1 MNKNIL
7 NHFFLKK
14 YNSVAADYT
23 TYWRDIEKYT
33 AMQQTKLCVTL
44 LISIF
49 TNLNLLTTGLIHI
62 ILSIISILSYVIFFT
77 FLIGFINDVHYF
89 KSDVRRVKQY
99 SFLVDERI
107 IQICKEIDKLPKY
120 YYSGLFFYL

>member
-14 YNSVAADYT
+14 YNSVAAGYT

-49 TNLNLLTTGLIHI
+49 TNLNFDTYNSLTP
-62 ILSIISILSYVIFFT
+62 
-77 FLIGFINDVHYF
+77 NW
-89 KSDVRRVKQY
+89 
-99 SFLVDERI
+99 
-107 IQICKEIDKLPKY
+107 Y
-120 YYSGLFFYL
+120 YKVLR

>member
-14 YNSVAADYT
+14 YNSVAAGYT

-49 TNLNLLTTGLIHI
+49 TGIY
-62 ILSIISILSYVIFFT
+62 SYVTTPIMMAFYYVVSIFM
-77 FLIGFINDVHYF
+77 
-89 KSDVRRVKQY
+89 
-99 SFLVDERI
+99 
-107 IQICKEIDKLPKY
+107 
-120 YYSGLFFYL
+120 

>member
-14 YNSVAADYT
+14 YNSVAAGYT

-49 TNLNLLTTGLIHI
+49 TNFILTI
-62 ILSIISILSYVIFFT
+62 
-77 FLIGFINDVHYF
+77 
-89 KSDVRRVKQY
+89 
-99 SFLVDERI
+99 
-107 IQICKEIDKLPKY
+107 
-120 YYSGLFFYL
+120 